1 MDIHKITNLIE
12 YFIDYDQ
19 NKPIIL
25 NCIVDS
31 DFCFPLVPPNLGL
44 HEMITFNNYKEHI
57 IDKTYTPS

>member
-1 MDIHKITNLIE
+1 MNINKITMLIKD
-12 YFIDYDQ
+12 FLDYDE
-19 NKPIIL
+19 NKPILL

-57 IDKTYTPS
+57 IDKTSAPS